1 MEKKRLITKQNLSD
15 LVYDHIKQMIL
26 SQELKG
32 GERIP
37 EQQLS
42 ELFGVSRTPLRD
54 ALKKLSDYGLIYLKP
69 RSYAEVVSISEEE
82 AHQIAEVRVNLE
94 IMTCQLFSQRASAE
108 HYDKLT
114 EISETCYHYAEQGDK
129 AKALEADSTFHI
141 TLAKYCGNSVLYEIY
156 EKLDARIQL
165 LRINQELD
173 TAHLETYIKQ
183 HRLLIEAMRNKEQKL
198 ISSIIQNHIMHDFH

>member
-1 MEKKRLITKQNLSD
+1 MNDRLIKKKSLSD
-15 LVYDHIKQMIL
+15 LVYDHIKKMIL
-26 SQELKG
+26 SGELKG
-32 GERIP
+32 GERVP

-94 IMTCQLFSQRASAE
+94 IMTCQLFSQRASE
-108 HYDKLT
+108 ELYDKLD
-114 EISETCYHYAEQGDK
+114 ELSSSCFDHAMSNDI
-129 AKALEADSTFHI
+129 AKLFEYDSLFHLTI
-141 TLAKYCGNSVLYEIY
+141 AKNCGNYVLYDIF

-165 LRINQELD
+165 LRLNQKLD
-173 TAHLETYIKQ
+173 LSHLETYIKQ
-183 HRLLIEAMRNKEQKL
+183 HKILIQAMRNKEQKL